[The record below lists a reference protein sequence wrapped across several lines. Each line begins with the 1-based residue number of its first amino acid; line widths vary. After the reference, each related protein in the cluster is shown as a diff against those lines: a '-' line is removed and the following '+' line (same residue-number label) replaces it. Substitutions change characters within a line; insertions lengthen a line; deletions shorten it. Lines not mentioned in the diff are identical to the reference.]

1 MRRFTISLLLM
12 LLTVASFA
20 QFNLSANITN
30 VPQGISYQA
39 VVRDGS
45 NIIAA
50 NEEFEVQITIS
61 AELANGT
68 TASEYTETHTVKTN
82 ENGLFTLVI
91 GQGSSSLQFSEFN
104 WAIQGATY
112 KIATQTPYGSDT
124 AQLLSVPFAFYA
136 ANAGNI
142 DTKAI
147 AAALSNEDVQKLLNF
162 VKTADVEALLAE
174 YAKKDAIP
182 TVPTKV
188 SAFENDANYITE
200 HQDISGKAN
209 KSEMTITA
217 GDDADKATIQLKEG
231 TSATVLTAHQS
242 LEGYA
247 TINDI
252 PTKVSELENDAEY
265 LTAHQDISG
274 KADKV
279 DMTITPG
286 TGANA
291 DKATIQLKKGT
302 SATVLT
308 AHQSLEGYAT
318 ISDIPTKVSEL
329 ENDAEYITANA
340 LSNYYTK
347 KQSDDKYA
355 LKTDAYTKAES
366 DERYVKSEKVYTK
379 SEVDALINDK
389 ITFLSMEGEIEAK
402 YSVSASKKVAFSKG
416 NLQYNYNSKQWSFAE
431 EQYNTVDK
439 TCVNSST
446 TPKKYEI
453 GSNKKTDLFWW
464 ATSGWNNGKNV
475 YSPLCVYVNNTYN
488 NEYRLIA
495 ANQTLYVG
503 GDMSS
508 SKPNADWGVYNAI
521 TNGENKAGVWRT
533 LTEAEWDYLLRSRP
547 RASYKRCLAQIAIT
561 SNSSSVKGLLLLP
574 DNWEEVSVDDNGT
587 ATTRVKNAVGT
598 TNYAVLGDAQL
609 KDLEKKYG
617 VVFLPSYRGHATILA
632 KGDFGSSV
640 EYNGIAF
647 GYSYNNKA
655 GDDNKAFY
663 WSSTDYNTY
672 SSYAVDPL
680 KPGTGTYKESKEVG
694 GFVRLVRDL

>member
-91 GQGSSSLQFSEFN
+91 GQGSSSQQFSEFN

-188 SAFENDANYITE
+188 SAFENDANYVTE
-200 HQDISGKAN
+200 SQLAPYAKTADINIPTKVSELENDAEYLTAHQDISGKAN
-209 KSEMTITA
+209 KSEMTITP
-217 GDDADKATIQLKEG
+217 GTGVNADKATIQLKEG

-247 TINDI
+247 TI
-252 PTKVSELENDAEY
+252 
-265 LTAHQDISG
+265 
-274 KADKV
+274 
-279 DMTITPG
+279 
-286 TGANA
+286 
-291 DKATIQLKKGT
+291 
-302 SATVLT
+302 
-308 AHQSLEGYAT
+308 
-318 ISDIPTKVSEL
+318 SDIPTQVSEL

-416 NLQYNYNSKQWSFAE
+416 NLQYNYNTQKFSFAE
-431 EQYNTVDK
+431 EQYSLVYK
-439 TCVNSST
+439 SYANSST
-446 TPKKYEI
+446 TPKRFNI
-453 GSNKKTDLFWW
+453 ASNSITDIFWW
-464 ATSGWNNGKNV
+464 GTSGWNSGRSKYRPEYIYQSGNVNGNFSV
-475 YSPLCVYVNNTYN
+475 VTTLELYSSNLTDDD
-488 NEYRLIA
+488 
-495 ANQTLYVG
+495 G
-503 GDMSS
+503 
-508 SKPNADWGVYNAI
+508 KADWGVYNPI

-533 LTEAEWDYLLRSRP
+533 LTEAEWDYLLNSRA
-547 RASYKRCLAQIAIT
+547 RATYKRCLAQIAIT
-561 SNSSSVKGLLLLP
+561 SSSSSVKGLLLLP

-617 VVFLPSYRGHATILA
+617 VVFLPSYRGYCEILS
-632 KGDFGSSV
+632 KSEFSSSV
-640 EYNGIAF
+640 ESPGATF
-647 GYSYNNKA
+647 RQ
-655 GDDNKAFY
+655 GDDKAIY
-663 WSSTDYNTY
+663 WTATRHGRYTSC
-672 SSYAVDPL
+672 SYCVDPL
-680 KPGTGTYKESKEVG
+680 KPNSIDYISREVG

>member
-1 MRRFTISLLLM
+1 MKRFTISLLLM
-12 LLTVASFA
+12 LLAVVIYA
-20 QFNLSANITN
+20 QNSLPVTISLGGN

-39 VVRDGS
+39 VVRDAS
-45 NIIAA
+45 NLIVD
-50 NEEFEVQITIS
+50 NEELEVKITLT
-61 AELANGT
+61 AELPTGAV
-68 TASEYTETHTVKTN
+68 AAEYAETHTVTTN
-82 ENGLFTLVI
+82 ANGLFTLTI
-91 GQGSSSLQFSEFN
+91 GQGTSSQQFSDFD
-104 WAIQGATY
+104 WTIQGAVY
-112 KIATQTPYGSDT
+112 KITTQTEYGTGT
-124 AQLLSVPFAFYA
+124 AQLLSVPFALYA
-136 ANAGNI
+136 AKAGDI
-142 DTKAI
+142 DYTNLLAKLSKKDEVAAVLGLAEFIKRQDIGTELSDYAKIAYVEDTLASYALKSDIPAETNLSGYAKTKEVNDTLDFYVLKTAMNSKQDVI
-147 AAALSNEDVQKLLNF
+147 EDLDDIRSGAALGA
-162 VKTADVEALLAE
+162 TALQE
-174 YAKKDAIP
+174 
-182 TVPTKV
+182 
-188 SAFENDANYITE
+188 
-200 HQDISGKAN
+200 
-209 KSEMTITA
+209 
-217 GDDADKATIQLKEG
+217 
-231 TSATVLTAHQS
+231 
-242 LEGYA
+242 
-247 TINDI
+247 
-252 PTKVSELENDAEY
+252 
-265 LTAHQDISG
+265 HQDISG
-274 KADKV
+274 KADKA

-318 ISDIPTKVSEL
+318 ISDIPTQVSEL
-329 ENDAEYITANA
+329 ENDSEYISANA

-416 NLQYNYNSKQWSFAE
+416 NLQYNYNTQKFSFAE

-464 ATSGWNNGKNV
+464 GTSGWNNGKNV
-475 YSPLCVYVNNTYN
+475 YSPLSIYKNDTYN
-488 NEYRLIA
+488 NEYRLIQ